1 MDDIR
6 RKRAVASLGN
16 EFAPSYDPVEDLD
29 PAVGHK
35 IRQMSPS
42 ERPQAIDQAYDQAGA
57 FAKIKRMLM
66 DAYKGDIYKKN

>member
-35 IRQMSPS
+35 IRQMAPDA
-42 ERPQAIDQAYDQAGA
+42 RPGAVEAAYDDAGVY
-57 FAKIKRMLM
+57 AKLKRMLKG
-66 DAYKGDIYKKN
+66 AYNGDIYKKN

>member
-16 EFAPSYDPVEDLD
+16 EFAASYDPTTDLD
-29 PAVGHK
+29 PDVAGK
-35 IRQMSPS
+35 INQLAPS
-42 ERPQAIDQAYDQAGA
+42 ARPQAIDQAYDQAGS